1 MRDLAKKIM
10 VAIDG
15 SENSLRSLDY
25 IDLMYGPGH
34 NIEVLL
40 FYALPALP
48 PILTKDHAMS
58 QAYWDGLR
66 AVEKSNIEMAEKI
79 LADARSA
86 IIEKGFN
93 KDRISTISKHKDISI
108 ALDIAQMADNNEV
121 DAILLSRHG
130 RTGLKDFFMGEISSK
145 LLECCKDYP
154 VWIMGGPV
162 NSKKVLVCVDNSEN
176 ALRAVEHAGTMLSGT
191 ECHVILFHTKSHIRR
206 FVPLDVLENAPGLE
220 EIWQKKAE
228 EEIAPHMTKAKE
240 ILLKHGLK
248 EDNIDIK
255 IIDGSRSVADDI
267 FKAAKTKNSG
277 TIVLGRRGIS
287 KVEEFFIGSVTR
299 KVIQHAVG
307 FTIWIVR

>member
-1 MRDLAKKIM
+1 MKDLAKKIM

-25 IDLMYGPGH
+25 INLMYGPGH

-48 PILTKDHAMS
+48 PILTKDYAMS
-58 QAYWDGLR
+58 QEYWDGLS
-66 AVEKSNIEMAEKI
+66 AVEKSNVEMAEKI

-93 KDRISTISKHKDISI
+93 KGKISTISKHKDISI
-108 ALDIAQMADNNEV
+108 ALDIAQMADNNKV

-145 LLECCKDYP
+145 LLEYCKDYP

-176 ALRAVEHAGTMLSGT
+176 ALRAVEHTGTMLSGT
-191 ECHVILFHTKSHIRR
+191 ECHVTLFHTKSHIRR
-206 FVPLDVLENAPGLE
+206 FVPLDVLENAPGLDE
-220 EIWQKKAE
+220 VWQKKAE
-228 EEIAPHMTKAKE
+228 EEIVPYMTRAKE

-267 FKAAKTKNSG
+267 VKATKGDDFG